1 VVEEGVAEARHGPR
15 GPSVTVAF
23 SDGSADAVT
32 GNDPQVRRACALARS
47 FVGASPARPLVTLVL
62 DDGRTVPVSDQTL
75 IERRI
80 RGLARRII

>member
-1 VVEEGVAEARHGPR
+1 VTEDDPSEALREPR

-23 SDGSADAVT
+23 SDGSADAFT
-32 GNDPQVRRACALARS
+32 GDDPQVRQACALARS
-47 FVGASPARPLVTLVL
+47 FIGGSPARPLVTLLL

>member
-1 VVEEGVAEARHGPR
+1 VIEETGAESRDGPP

-23 SDGSADAVT
+23 SDGSADTIT
-32 GNDPQVRRACALARS
+32 GDDPQVRRACALARS
-47 FVGASPARPLVTLVL
+47 FVGASPVRPLVTLIL

-80 RGLARRII
+80 RGLARRIY